1 MLVTAEVE
9 QLKAR
14 SSAET
19 RGAVLDLIRSS
30 GSVSRS
36 ELAVLSGLTEATI
49 SKIVKTL
56 LEAELVVEAGFA
68 DSTGG
73 KRPILLSLNTSARYA
88 IGVLLDA
95 QMIVYVVA
103 DMSGTAVHH
112 MITDGYRDTQPPLVI
127 KRIAND
133 IQKLMRRAKLS
144 PTDVLGIGVAAA
156 GRLDTSGGVLR
167 RSRVAR
173 DWEDFAIDAALHDAT
188 GMRVLLENDGNSA
201 ALGEFWSSRLPATQ
215 DFAVVYMANGIGCG
229 IVIEGALYRG
239 ASGNVGELGHMT
251 VDVNG
256 AECFCGRRGCL
267 EPLAA
272 PLAVVKKAWAR
283 AGLMHDLGIA
293 EATAGEAN
301 VREEF
306 AAIARAAIAGD
317 ERCRELILASAGPL
331 AAAIVSMVNLLDL
344 DAVYLGGPGFADAA
358 ELYLDVLRE
367 ALDHSFA
374 RDVHPVE
381 TRLSAVGVE
390 AAALGAAS
398 VVLHRQLTPFRERE
412 GKRLTTAERVTVIS
426 EGSAVLR

>member
-1 MLVTAEVE
+1 M
-9 QLKAR
+9 
-14 SSAET
+14 
-19 RGAVLDLIRSS
+19 
-30 GSVSRS
+30 
-36 ELAVLSGLTEATI
+36 LSGLTEATI
-49 SKIVKTL
+49 SKIVKAL
-56 LEAELVVEAGFA
+56 LDAQLVVEVGFA

-95 QMIVYVVA
+95 KMILYVVA

-112 MITDGYRDTQPPLVI
+112 MSAEGYGGTPPPLVM

-133 IQKLMRRAKLS
+133 IQKLMRRAKLA
-144 PTDVLGIGVAAA
+144 PADVLGIGVAAA
-156 GRLDTSGGVLR
+156 GRLDAAGGVLR
-167 RSRVAR
+167 RSRVAE

-188 GMRVLLENDGNSA
+188 GMRVILENDGNSA

-215 DFAVVYMANGIGCG
+215 DIAVVYMANGIGCG
-229 IVIEGALYRG
+229 IVINGTLYRG

-251 VDVNG
+251 VDLNG
-256 AECFCGRRGCL
+256 QECFCGRRGCL

-272 PLAVVKKAWAR
+272 PLAVVKNAR
-283 AGLMHDLGIA
+283 AQPELMQDLGISVA
-293 EATAGEAN
+293 LDGETN

-306 AAIARAAIAGD
+306 AVIARAAVAGH
-317 ERCRELILASAGPL
+317 ERCRTLILESARAI

-358 ELYLDVLRE
+358 EIYLEVVRE
-367 ALDHSFA
+367 ALTHAYA

-381 TRLSAVGVE
+381 TQLSAVGIE

-398 VVLHRQLTPFRERE
+398 VVLHRQLTPFRGRA
-412 GKRLTTAERVTVIS
+412 TTRTALDVGTATS
-426 EGSAVLR
+426 SAAV